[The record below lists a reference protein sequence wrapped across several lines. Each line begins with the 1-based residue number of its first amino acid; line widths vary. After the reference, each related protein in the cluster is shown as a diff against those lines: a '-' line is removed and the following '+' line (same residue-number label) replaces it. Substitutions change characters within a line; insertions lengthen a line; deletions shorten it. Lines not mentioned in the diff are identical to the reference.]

1 MHPAVA
7 DCSLHISA
15 VPEQATN
22 DIIPARIPVSLAA
35 LAAPERR
42 NAVVRMPWAFSAASK
57 ADSGGPSNG
66 EPVTGDMAVVETG
79 EGQKAKSQNWMR
91 FRGLVSR
98 GVASPGRQQGRGA
111 AAQAKVS
118 LSQCW

>member
-22 DIIPARIPVSLAA
+22 DITPVRIPDSLAA
-35 LAAPERR
+35 LTAPERR
-42 NAVVRMPWAFSAASK
+42 NAVVRAPWAFSAASK
-57 ADSGGPSNG
+57 AASGGPSDG

-79 EGQKAKSQNWMR
+79 EGQRAKSHNWLR

-98 GVASPGRQQGRGA
+98 GVASPGRQGRGA